1 MHNAPSEPRTA
12 LVVVA
17 HPDDAEFGCGG
28 TIAAWAAEGWEITLV
43 ICTDGSGGGP
53 DDAIDVGPAARRQI
67 SEIRK
72 AEQRAAAQIL
82 GLKEVIFLDYP
93 DGMLQPTLELRRDIV
108 RQIRRIRAQRVICQ
122 SPDRVWVPQYSI
134 PRFHPDHLAAANAT
148 LAAVYPAAQNGWDFP
163 ELLAEGYPPS
173 KVREIYISGAPVLNC
188 AVDISATIEQ
198 KLAALRCH
206 VSQLGADQTE
216 IAAMVRR
223 WAAERGQEFGLALAE
238 VFHRVVNGE

>member
-43 ICTDGSGGGP
+43 ICTDGSAGGP
-53 DDAIDVGPAARRQI
+53 DDATDVGPEARRRI

-72 AEQRAAAQIL
+72 AEQRAAAEIL
-82 GLKEVIFLDYP
+82 GLKEVVFLDYP
-93 DGMLQPTLELRRDIV
+93 DGMLQPSIELRRDIV
-108 RQIRRIRAQRVICQ
+108 RQIRRVRAQRVVCQ
-122 SPDRVWVPQYSI
+122 SPDRVWTPQYSI

-163 ELLAEGYPPS
+163 ELLAEGYLPS
-173 KVREIYISGAPVLNC
+173 KVREIYITGAPVLNY

-206 VSQLGADQTE
+206 VSQLGTDQTE
-216 IAAMVRR
+216 LAQRVRQ

-238 VFHRVVNGE
+238 AFHRVEN

>member
-1 MHNAPSEPRTA
+1 MHNEQSEPRTA

-28 TIAAWAAEGWEITLV
+28 TLAAWAAEGWEITLV
-43 ICTDGSGGGP
+43 ICTDGSAGGP
-53 DDAIDVGPAARRQI
+53 DDATDVGPEARRRI

-82 GLKEVIFLDYP
+82 GLKEVVFLDYP
-93 DGMLQPTLELRRDIV
+93 DGLLQPTIELRRDIV
-108 RQIRRIRAQRVICQ
+108 RQIRRIRAQRVVCQ
-122 SPDRVWVPQYSI
+122 SPDRVWTPQYSI

-148 LAAVYPAAQNGWDFP
+148 LAAVYPAAQNSWDFP

-173 KVREIYISGAPVLNC
+173 KVREIYITGAPVLNY

-216 IAAMVRR
+216 LAAMVRQ
-223 WAAERGQEFGLALAE
+223 WAAERGQPFGLALAE
-238 VFHRVVNGE
+238 AFHRVEN

>member
-1 MHNAPSEPRTA
+1 MQHSPVEPRTA

-17 HPDDAEFGCGG
+17 HPDDAEFSCGG
-28 TIAAWAAEGWEITLV
+28 TLAAWAAEGWEITLV

-53 DDAIDVGPAARRQI
+53 DDATDVGPAARRRI
-67 SEIRK
+67 SDIRK
-72 AEQRAAAQIL
+72 AEQQAAARVL

-108 RQIRRIRAQRVICQ
+108 RQIRRIRAQRVVCQ
-122 SPDRVWVPQYSI
+122 SPDRVWTPQYSI

-148 LAAVYPAAQNGWDFP
+148 LAAVYPAAQNSWDFP

-173 KVREIYISGAPVLNC
+173 KVREVFVTGAPVLNFV
-188 AVDISATIEQ
+188 VDISATIEQ

-206 VSQLGADQTE
+206 VSQLGIDQTQLAE
-216 IAAMVRR
+216 MVRQ
-223 WAAERGQEFGLALAE
+223 WAAERGREFGLPLAE
-238 VFHRVVNGE
+238 AFHRVENT

>member
-1 MHNAPSEPRTA
+1 MQQTQREPKTA

-28 TIAAWAAEGWEITLV
+28 TLAAWAAEGWEITLV
-43 ICTDGSGGGP
+43 VCTDGSGGGP
-53 DDAIDVGPAARRQI
+53 DDATDVGPAARRRI

-72 AEQRAAAQIL
+72 AEQQAAAKVL
-82 GLKEVIFLDYP
+82 GLKEVFFLDYP

-108 RQIRRIRAQRVICQ
+108 RQIRRIRAQRVVCQ
-122 SPDRVWVPQYSI
+122 SPDRVWTPQYSI

-163 ELLAEGYPPS
+163 ELLAEGYSPN
-173 KVREIYISGAPVLNC
+173 KVREVYITGAPVLNF

-206 VSQLGADQTE
+206 VSQLGTDQTE
-216 IAAMVRR
+216 LDGWVRQ
-223 WAAERGQEFGLALAE
+223 WAAERGQEFGLPLAE
-238 VFHRVVNGE
+238 AFHRVEN

>member
-28 TIAAWAAEGWEITLV
+28 TLAAWAAEGWEITLV
-43 ICTDGSGGGP
+43 ICTDGSAGGP
-53 DDAIDVGPAARRQI
+53 DDATDVGPEARRRI

-72 AEQRAAAQIL
+72 AEQRAAAEIL
-82 GLKEVIFLDYP
+82 GLKEVVFLDYP
-93 DGMLQPTLELRRDIV
+93 DGMLQPSIELRRDIV
-108 RQIRRIRAQRVICQ
+108 RQIRRIRAQRIVCQ
-122 SPDRVWVPQYSI
+122 SPDRVWTPQYSI

-148 LAAVYPAAQNGWDFP
+148 LAAVYPAAQNSWDFP
-163 ELLAEGYPPS
+163 ELLAEGYLPS
-173 KVREIYISGAPVLNC
+173 KVREIYITGAPVLNY

-216 IAAMVRR
+216 LAQQVRQ
-223 WAAERGQEFGLALAE
+223 WAAERGQAFGLALAE
-238 VFHRVVNGE
+238 AFHRVEN

>member
-28 TIAAWAAEGWEITLV
+28 TIAAWAAAGWEITLV
-43 ICTDGSGGGP
+43 ICTDGSAGGP
-53 DDAIDVGPAARRQI
+53 DDATDVGPEARRRI

-72 AEQRAAAQIL
+72 AEQRAAAEIL
-82 GLKEVIFLDYP
+82 GIKEVVFLDYP
-93 DGMLQPTLELRRDIV
+93 DGMLQPSIELRRDIV
-108 RQIRRIRAQRVICQ
+108 RQIRRVRAQRVVCQ
-122 SPDRVWVPQYSI
+122 SPDRVWTPQYSI

-163 ELLAEGYPPS
+163 ELLAEGYLPS
-173 KVREIYISGAPVLNC
+173 KVREIYITGAPVLNY

-206 VSQLGADQTE
+206 VSQLGTDQTE
-216 IAAMVRR
+216 LAQRVRQ

-238 VFHRVVNGE
+238 AFHRVEN

>member
-1 MHNAPSEPRTA
+1 MQQTQSEPKTA

-17 HPDDAEFGCGG
+17 HPDDTEFSCGG
-28 TIAAWAAEGWEITLV
+28 TLAAWAAEGWEITLV
-43 ICTDGSGGGP
+43 VCTDGSGGGP
-53 DDAIDVGPAARRQI
+53 DDATDVGPAARRRI
-67 SEIRK
+67 SEVRK
-72 AEQRAAAQIL
+72 AEQQAAAKVL

-108 RQIRRIRAQRVICQ
+108 RQIRRIRAQRVVCQ
-122 SPDRVWVPQYSI
+122 SPDRVWTPQYSI

-173 KVREIYISGAPVLNC
+173 KVREVYITSAPVLNF

-206 VSQLGADQTE
+206 VSQLGTDQTE
-216 IAAMVRR
+216 LAGRVRQ
-223 WAAERGQEFGLALAE
+223 WAAERGQEFGLPLAE
-238 VFHRVVNGE
+238 AFHRVEN

>member
-1 MHNAPSEPRTA
+1 MHNAPSELRTA

-28 TIAAWAAEGWEITLV
+28 TLAAWAAEGWEITLV
-43 ICTDGSGGGP
+43 ICTDGSAGGP
-53 DDAIDVGPAARRQI
+53 DDATDVGPEARRRI

-72 AEQRAAAQIL
+72 AEQRAAAEIL
-82 GLKEVIFLDYP
+82 GLKEVVFLDYP
-93 DGMLQPTLELRRDIV
+93 DGMLQPSIELRRDIV
-108 RQIRRIRAQRVICQ
+108 RQIRRIRAQRIVCQ
-122 SPDRVWVPQYSI
+122 SPDRVWTPQYSI

-148 LAAVYPAAQNGWDFP
+148 LAAVYPAAQNSWDFP
-163 ELLAEGYPPS
+163 ELLAEGYLPS
-173 KVREIYISGAPVLNC
+173 KVREIYITGAPVLNY

-216 IAAMVRR
+216 LAQQVRQ
-223 WAAERGQEFGLALAE
+223 WAAERGQAFGLALAE
-238 VFHRVVNGE
+238 VFHRVEN

>member
-1 MHNAPSEPRTA
+1 MQQTQNEPKTA

-28 TIAAWAAEGWEITLV
+28 TLAAWAAEGWEITLV

-53 DDAIDVGPAARRQI
+53 DDATDVGPAARRRI

-72 AEQRAAAQIL
+72 AEQQEAANVL

-108 RQIRRIRAQRVICQ
+108 RQIRRVRAQRVVCQ
-122 SPDRVWVPQYSI
+122 SPDRVWTPQYSI

-173 KVREIYISGAPVLNC
+173 KVREVYITGAPVLNF

-216 IAAMVRR
+216 LAERVRQ
-223 WAAERGQEFGLALAE
+223 WAAERGQEFGLPLAE
-238 VFHRVVNGE
+238 AFHRVEN

>member
-1 MHNAPSEPRTA
+1 MQQTQNEPKTA

-28 TIAAWAAEGWEITLV
+28 TLAAWAAEGWEITLV

-53 DDAIDVGPAARRQI
+53 DDATDVGPAARRRI

-72 AEQRAAAQIL
+72 AEQQEAAKVL

-108 RQIRRIRAQRVICQ
+108 RQIRRVRAQRVVCQ
-122 SPDRVWVPQYSI
+122 SPDRVWTPQYSI

-173 KVREIYISGAPVLNC
+173 KVREVYITGAPVLNF

-216 IAAMVRR
+216 LAERVRQ
-223 WAAERGQEFGLALAE
+223 WAAERGQEFGLPLAE
-238 VFHRVVNGE
+238 AFHRVEN

>member
-1 MHNAPSEPRTA
+1 MQHSPVEPRTA

-17 HPDDAEFGCGG
+17 HPDDAEFSCGG
-28 TIAAWAAEGWEITLV
+28 TLAAWAAEGWEITLV

-53 DDAIDVGPAARRQI
+53 DDATDVSPAARRRI
-67 SEIRK
+67 SDIRK
-72 AEQRAAAQIL
+72 AEQQAAARVL

-108 RQIRRIRAQRVICQ
+108 RQIRRIRAQRVVCQ
-122 SPDRVWVPQYSI
+122 SPDRVWTPQYSI

-148 LAAVYPAAQNGWDFP
+148 LAAVYPAAQNSWDFP

-173 KVREIYISGAPVLNC
+173 KVREVFVTGAPVLNF

-206 VSQLGADQTE
+206 VSQLGIDQTQLAE
-216 IAAMVRR
+216 MVRQ
-223 WAAERGQEFGLALAE
+223 WAAERGREFGLPLAE
-238 VFHRVVNGE
+238 AFHRIENA

>member
-43 ICTDGSGGGP
+43 ICTDGSAGGP
-53 DDAIDVGPAARRQI
+53 DDATDVGPEARRRI

-72 AEQRAAAQIL
+72 AEQRAAAEIL
-82 GLKEVIFLDYP
+82 GIKEVVFLDYP
-93 DGMLQPTLELRRDIV
+93 DGMLQPSIELRRDIV
-108 RQIRRIRAQRVICQ
+108 RQIRRVRAQRVVCQ
-122 SPDRVWVPQYSI
+122 SPDRVWTPQYSI

-163 ELLAEGYPPS
+163 ELLAEGYLPS
-173 KVREIYISGAPVLNC
+173 KVHEIYITGAPVLNY

-206 VSQLGADQTE
+206 VSQLGTDQTE
-216 IAAMVRR
+216 LAAMVRQ

-238 VFHRVVNGE
+238 AFHRVEN

>member
-1 MHNAPSEPRTA
+1 MQQTQNEPKTA

-28 TIAAWAAEGWEITLV
+28 TLAAWAAEGWEITLV
-43 ICTDGSGGGP
+43 VCTDGSGGGP
-53 DDAIDVGPAARRQI
+53 DNATDVGPAARRRI
-67 SEIRK
+67 SEVRK
-72 AEQRAAAQIL
+72 AEQQAAAKVL

-108 RQIRRIRAQRVICQ
+108 RQIRRVRAQRVVCQ
-122 SPDRVWVPQYSI
+122 SPDRVWTPQYSI

-173 KVREIYISGAPVLNC
+173 KVREVYITGAPVLNF

-216 IAAMVRR
+216 LAERVRQ
-223 WAAERGQEFGLALAE
+223 WAAERGQEFGLPLAE
-238 VFHRVVNGE
+238 AFHRVEN

>member
-43 ICTDGSGGGP
+43 ICTDGSAGGP
-53 DDAIDVGPAARRQI
+53 DDATDVGPEARRRI

-72 AEQRAAAQIL
+72 AEQRAAAEIL
-82 GLKEVIFLDYP
+82 GLKEVVFLDYP
-93 DGMLQPTLELRRDIV
+93 DGMLQPSIELRRDIV
-108 RQIRRIRAQRVICQ
+108 RQIRRVRAQRVVCQ
-122 SPDRVWVPQYSI
+122 SPDRVWTPQYSI

-148 LAAVYPAAQNGWDFP
+148 LAAVYPAAQNSWDFP

-173 KVREIYISGAPVLNC
+173 KVREIYITGAPVLNY

-206 VSQLGADQTE
+206 VSQLGTDQTE
-216 IAAMVRR
+216 LAAMVRQ
-223 WAAERGQEFGLALAE
+223 WAAERGQAFGLALAE
-238 VFHRVVNGE
+238 AFHRVEN

>member
-1 MHNAPSEPRTA
+1 MHNAPSELRTA

-28 TIAAWAAEGWEITLV
+28 TLAAWAAEGWEITLV
-43 ICTDGSGGGP
+43 ICTDGSAGGP
-53 DDAIDVGPAARRQI
+53 DDATDVGPEARRRI

-72 AEQRAAAQIL
+72 AEQRAAAEIL
-82 GLKEVIFLDYP
+82 GLKEVVFLDYP
-93 DGMLQPTLELRRDIV
+93 DGMLQPSIELRRDIV
-108 RQIRRIRAQRVICQ
+108 RQIRRIRAQRIVCQ
-122 SPDRVWVPQYSI
+122 SPDRVWTPQYSI

-148 LAAVYPAAQNGWDFP
+148 LAAVYPAAQNSWDFP
-163 ELLAEGYPPS
+163 ELLAEGYLPS
-173 KVREIYISGAPVLNC
+173 KVREIYITGAPVLNY

-216 IAAMVRR
+216 LAQQVRQ
-223 WAAERGQEFGLALAE
+223 WAAERGQAFGLALAE
-238 VFHRVVNGE
+238 AFHRVEN